1 MKSNKLVQIILI
13 FFVALIWAGVFFRT
27 FSILNQN
34 DKISMKNK
42 NDSPIYDSKIIQ
54 NKLNKLNISFNQ
66 KEMTDPFRSFSIS
79 KVFYKKK
86 KSASLKV
93 KANITPAYLL
103 KGIVWDETNPQAIL
117 IKSKIYDKNG
127 KSKIGETVIVSKNNS
142 IDYGKVLDISENYVI
157 IKTYNYKFKLWN
169 NLWKKID

>member
-13 FFVALIWAGVFFRT
+13 FLVALIWGGVFFRT

-34 DKISMKNK
+34 DKINIENK
-42 NDSPIYDSKIIQ
+42 NDSPIYDSKIIK
-54 NKLNKLNISFNQ
+54 NKLKKLNINFNQ
-66 KEMTDPFRSFSIS
+66 KTTDPFRSFSIS
-79 KVFYKKK
+79 KIFYKK

-93 KANITPAYLL
+93 KTKIITPAYLL

-117 IKSKIYDKNG
+117 IKSKIYDKNS
-127 KSKIGETVIVSKNNS
+127 KLKIGETVIVSKNNS

-157 IKTYNYKFKLWN
+157 IKTYNYKFKLWS